1 MAQRQGFAPL
11 SARPGEQPTRLF
23 SLRQAD
29 MSTSYP
35 CAYRLR
41 PHRAPPSFPSR
52 LPVEVKGA
60 DKSQLP
66 FPWRR
71 DRDLN
76 PGRHHCL
83 TRFRIVRVQP
93 LRHLCKGGG
102 HTDAEAV
109 RPEYIQTDANSILQ
123 EIGKKSNRFCALAGD
138 FLVEGRISL
147 QPSLGKIKKL
157 TYAKKSFAL
166 LF

>member
-1 MAQRQGFAPL
+1 MPHPQTNRRRWFKIRRRDRDL
-11 SARPGEQPTRLF
+11 RLW
-23 SLRQAD
+23 R
-29 MSTSYP
+29 
-35 CAYRLR
+35 
-41 PHRAPPSFPSR
+41 RAPVNSPPGCSVCAELICQQAIRAQTVCSR
-52 LPVEVKGA
+52 KRLHPQIPVKIDTTEKGA

-109 RPEYIQTDANSILQ
+109 RPEYIQTDASSILQ

-138 FLVEGRISL
+138 FLVERKIISVE
-147 QPSLGKIKKL
+147 
-157 TYAKKSFAL
+157 
-166 LF
+166 